1 MAPLEAVAMR
11 TEQKEQ
17 NLLSLPV
24 SREAG
29 RVEKGGLVER
39 STNMAWISSTK
50 MLPGQLQPCP
60 SAE

>member
-50 MLPGQLQPCP
+50 MLPG
-60 SAE
+60 